1 MAVADERIDHL
12 RECFNR
18 SIGPEATSTVMVML
32 TSIDV
37 SNLATKD
44 DIRMVIDRMDVR
56 FAAMDEKFTHRI
68 DEMDRRWSERL
79 DAMDERWTERLAAMD
94 DKWELRLAAID
105 DKWEQ
110 RLTTIDDRWELRDT
124 ATNNKWEGAFVSL
137 DDKFEALEQ
146 RMTAVMYRAINRHLT
161 FSVMAMATV
170 SGMFTWLAR

>member
-79 DAMDERWTERLAAMD
+79 DAMDERWTERLTAMD
-94 DKWELRLAAID
+94 YKWELRLAAI
-105 DKWEQ
+105 
-110 RLTTIDDRWELRDT
+110 
-124 ATNNKWEGAFVSL
+124 

>member
-79 DAMDERWTERLAAMD
+79 DAMDERWTERLTAMD
-94 DKWELRLAAID
+94 EKWELRLAAI
-105 DKWEQ
+105 
-110 RLTTIDDRWELRDT
+110 
-124 ATNNKWEGAFVSL
+124 

>member
-79 DAMDERWTERLAAMD
+79 DAMDERWTERLAA
-94 DKWELRLAAID
+94 ID
-105 DKWEQ
+105 DKWDQ
-110 RLTTIDDRWELRDT
+110 RLTAI
-124 ATNNKWEGAFVSL
+124 